1 MNLRRVN
8 HHPVLG
14 NLEKQREVKIYFDG
28 KQYIANEG
36 DTIASAMLASGVR
49 TLRHHE
55 DKGTPRGIYCNIGHC
70 FECRVRVN
78 GKNTVRA
85 CITPVENNM
94 RIESGKSFS
103 TTSLSGGKS

>member
-1 MNLRRVN
+1 MRVN
-8 HHPVLG
+8 QHPILG
-14 NLEKQREVKIYFDG
+14 DLENRKKVKIYFDD

-36 DTIASAMLASGVR
+36 DTIASALLASGVR
-49 TLRHHE
+49 TLRNHE

-85 CITPVENNM
+85 CLTQVENDM
-94 RIESGKSFS
+94 YIESGINQ
-103 TTSLSGGKS
+103 TTSLEGGK

>member
-1 MNLRRVN
+1 MNSRRVN

-14 NLEKQREVKIYFDG
+14 NLEKQREVTIYFEG

-36 DTIASAMLASGVR
+36 DTIASALLASGVR

-70 FECRVRVN
+70 FECRVSVN

-94 RIESGKSFS
+94 RIESSKSFS
-103 TTSLSGGKS
+103 TTSLSGGKL

>member
-1 MNLRRVN
+1 MNTMRVN
-8 HHPVLG
+8 QHPILG
-14 NLEKQREVKIYFDG
+14 DLENRKKVKIYFDD

-36 DTIASAMLASGVR
+36 DTIASALLASGVR

-85 CITPVENNM
+85 CLTQVENDM
-94 RIESGKSFS
+94 CIESGINQ
-103 TTSLSGGKS
+103 TTSLEGGK